1 MYFEKAGYENT
12 DATLKIAKE
21 EATEREIK
29 YILVASTTGN
39 TGLKAAKMIKET
51 NLKLIVVT
59 HNTGFKQPVIQE
71 LDAKTRE
78 EIEKLA
84 GKVLTATM
92 VLRGLGTAIRGKM
105 HYSQEQLVADTLRMM
120 GQGTKVYVEMAADA
134 GLIPCEDI
142 IAIAGTGRGADTAL
156 IIEANSS
163 NRFFDI
169 KIKEVLVK
177 PNNFDLTV
185 QGLQHQFSPPA
196 LSLPPCRRISRHTG

>member
-1 MYFEKAGYENT
+1 MYFEKAGPENT
-12 DATLKIAKE
+12 DETLSIARENATKRKI
-21 EATEREIK
+21 R
-29 YILVASTTGN
+29 YILVASTKGD
-39 TGLKAAKMIKET
+39 TGLKAAKMLKDT

-59 HNTGFKQPVIQE
+59 HNTGFKEPGIQE
-71 LDAKTRE
+71 IDSKTRE
-78 EIEKLA
+78 EIERLG
-84 GKVLTATM
+84 GKILTATM

-120 GQGTKVYVEMAADA
+120 GQGTKVCAEMAAMAADA

-142 IAIAGTGRGADTAL
+142 ISVAGTRRGADTAL

-177 PNNFDLTV
+177 PKNF
-185 QGLQHQFSPPA
+185 
-196 LSLPPCRRISRHTG
+196 